1 MKAIILVGSLVLN
14 LNSAWAEAIHL
25 RSDFR
30 KNWSHTP
37 LIVKSD
43 KESQLMMKMFKRYL
57 WIGRKPVQVAE
68 TNFTFLKNP
77 QGMTDLKNLSET
89 IKKSFP
95 KNVLSINKN
104 KNGYSLN
111 GSWRKINR
119 HIKIDLIAQDKNVM
133 IITSLIRSGLSKAL
147 TPEVEELH
155 SYLATYK
162 NDNSLKNKTTFFD
175 FFVPEVFADDPAPV
189 NDFLSSTNS
198 ADTASFSFENYL
210 LDVNAQMGT
219 ANSNWS
225 NTNNQIDKANANWSN
240 TNNQID
246 KANANW
252 SKTNTELEKANAN
265 IDNANTNWAET
276 NKVLAMTMDPAH
288 MAKVAYFTAAGAALG
303 SVSVNLALEGISA
316 GVSFLYELITGTE
329 KKKLEWQDFE
339 KALQNW
345 DGQLGELTKL
355 EQIVDQLIS
364 AFDFFKDKD
373 IGNNYIANL
382 NLAMREM
389 RFERDIMMEKFKDQ
403 NLNLSCRQVYYN
415 AADEMDQK
423 LKEYDKILGFAT
435 KNNITISEDQNYFCQ
450 QLKELQKKILSTESQ
465 IQDLRVAILK
475 AESQFYDKNDDTNED
490 RSKKLSDINGDIEDT
505 IERRKEYNQSSIEKL
520 VEANEKER
528 DEWVSS
534 CVDAKNPEGKKI
546 EAEIDNIFLH
556 FFEAEGM
563 CLASFQKN
571 HVAVQPDAKS
581 QKIFE
586 AENKL
591 RSHLKLSNNKIID
604 IKLSEEQLNW
614 LTRIHMDAYCY
625 QFSHAEEIPNKCKNF
640 PEMLYSMSL
649 SKGYQKASKAY
660 QNRCEDRYLAGIS
673 NLNKAEDNGE

>member
-1 MKAIILVGSLVLN
+1 
-14 LNSAWAEAIHL
+14 
-25 RSDFR
+25 
-30 KNWSHTP
+30 
-37 LIVKSD
+37 
-43 KESQLMMKMFKRYL
+43 
-57 WIGRKPVQVAE
+57 
-68 TNFTFLKNP
+68 
-77 QGMTDLKNLSET
+77 
-89 IKKSFP
+89 
-95 KNVLSINKN
+95 
-104 KNGYSLN
+104 
-111 GSWRKINR
+111 
-119 HIKIDLIAQDKNVM
+119 
-133 IITSLIRSGLSKAL
+133 
-147 TPEVEELH
+147 
-155 SYLATYK
+155 
-162 NDNSLKNKTTFFD
+162 
-175 FFVPEVFADDPAPV
+175 
-189 NDFLSSTNS
+189 
-198 ADTASFSFENYL
+198 
-210 LDVNAQMGT
+210 
-219 ANSNWS
+219 
-225 NTNNQIDKANANWSN
+225 
-240 TNNQID
+240 
-246 KANANW
+246 
-252 SKTNTELEKANAN
+252 
-265 IDNANTNWAET
+265 
-276 NKVLAMTMDPAH
+276 AH

-303 SVSVNLALEGISA
+303 SVSVNLALEGLSA